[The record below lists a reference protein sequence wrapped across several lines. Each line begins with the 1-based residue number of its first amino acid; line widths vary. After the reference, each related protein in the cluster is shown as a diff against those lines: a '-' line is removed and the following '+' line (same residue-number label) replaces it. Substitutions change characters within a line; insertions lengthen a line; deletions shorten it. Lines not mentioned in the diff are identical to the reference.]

1 MGPAQH
7 DDFESIREEL
17 AGLRAELDAA
27 RIDRLPAW
35 RRGLARIRRA
45 RPLTVVGIAAL
56 VLALP
61 VAVSATHI
69 FSDVPTSSS
78 YHNPVSKVYGAR
90 LTGGC
95 GSGRYCP
102 NDPVTR
108 GQMAAFLAR
117 GLGRAGDGVFSAAD
131 WAGVAGGPVV
141 VAETDIGAGGG
152 TGGTAH
158 VFATGGF
165 NAWTDE
171 AGICPCEIQLTLYNP
186 STGESS
192 PTIFDAI
199 GAEGIPTDGE
209 SPGPFWEANATT
221 SFLFTVPSGTTSTI
235 QLVATIVP
243 TGTPT
248 TPVPGIGPTT
258 EWVSGV
264 QAVYVPFGFDG
275 GNPVLPQTSGDK
287 GAPRPRGSH

>member
-7 DDFESIREEL
+7 DDLESIRQEL

-27 RIDRLPAW
+27 RIGRAPAW
-35 RRGLARIRRA
+35 RRGLTRIRGA
-45 RPLTVVGIAAL
+45 RRLTVVGIAAL

-78 YHNPVSKVYGAR
+78 YHNPVTKVYGAR

-102 NDPVTR
+102 NDAVTR

-117 GLGRAGDGVFSAAD
+117 GLGRGGNGVFGDAD
-131 WAGVAGGPVV
+131 WTGVVGAAAV
-141 VAETDIGAGGG
+141 VAETDLVAGGG

-171 AGICPCEIQLTLYNP
+171 ADICPCEIQLTLVN
-186 STGESS
+186 TLTNEAS
-192 PTIFDAI
+192 PTVFDAI
-199 GAEGIPTDGE
+199 GAEGIPTDVE
-209 SPGPFWEANATT
+209 NAGPFWEGNATT
-221 SFLFTVPSGTTSTI
+221 SYLFTVPSGTTSTI
-235 QLVATIVP
+235 QVVATIVP
-243 TGTPT
+243 TGAPT
-248 TPVPGIGPTT
+248 TPVPQVGPTT
-258 EWVSGV
+258 EWVAGV

-275 GNPVLPQTSGDK
+275 SNPALPQTSGDE